1 MSSQHTYPRPPTATT
16 SIIAPLSP
24 PTRQQTAGLIVV
36 PEHEV
41 IAVAHHAAL
50 MRRSAPHE
58 SRSRCSRLAAHVGR
72 VCTFRKWSARL
83 PCHALPLLIG
93 VAMTQQLRPS
103 SARAASL
110 RRISRRG
117 RRAEPRRRKCDGRSS
132 VSGSLTTIGPARVR
146 AQISIADRRTVYG
159 RINFVLVV

>member
-41 IAVAHHAAL
+41 MAVAHHAAL

-117 RRAEPRRRKCDGRSS
+117 RRAEPRRRKCDGRSCFQAHS
-132 VSGSLTTIGPARVR
+132 QPSDPLECAPRSRLRIAALCTAVL
-146 AQISIADRRTVYG
+146 ISYS
-159 RINFVLVV
+159 